1 VQQTSRPAAVL
12 FTDIEG
18 STKLW
23 EEQPER
29 MSRALKAHDTLARAA
44 IEGQRGTIVKM
55 FGDGLFAVFDEPADA
70 LAATLALQDAL
81 ADPQSTD
88 GVRLN
93 VRCGLHV
100 GTVEHRDNDYF
111 GPPINRTARIMGA
124 AHGGQVL
131 VSQAM
136 AALLDGALPPEA
148 TLRELG
154 RVRLKDLA
162 TPESIFQVVHP
173 KLRAVFP
180 PLRSLE
186 STPNNL
192 PQQLT
197 SFLGR
202 EHELSEVG
210 KLLASTRLLTLLG
223 MGGLGKTR
231 LSLQVAADALDDY
244 PDGVWFVDLA
254 PLQDPT
260 LVPSAVAQEL
270 GVQEEPGRALTQ
282 TLCAHL
288 KARKLLII
296 LDNCEHLVHPCAA
309 LANALLQ
316 AAPEVRI
323 IATSREALRVRG
335 EQVYAVLPLP
345 VPERTAGVDALAK
358 SAAVQ
363 LFVDRARLHKPSF
376 ELNERDAPA
385 VAELCAR
392 LEGIPLA
399 LELAAARMRALSVT
413 EINARLR
420 DRFKLLTGGGRLLM
434 ERQQTLRALVA
445 WSYDLLQPDEQ
456 VLLDRLCVF
465 AGGFDLDT
473 CAVVCGTDPL
483 EADDV
488 LDLLTSLAD
497 KSLVMAE
504 DLDEGTRYR
513 TLETIR
519 EYSREK
525 LIARGELAD
534 TAARHCHH
542 FFAMAKLARAG
553 LLGAEQGTWIQRVEL
568 ELDNM
573 RAAMALALDGG
584 VDPII
589 AVKFQVAL
597 LGFWILR
604 GYVAE
609 GLKLVK
615 AALELPEVKA
625 SDVAM
630 GHALYVGAALALS
643 HSDYASAAESL
654 ETCLAVRR
662 EIDNPVDIAATLSTL
677 SVVRL
682 RLGDAPRAR
691 ASEEEAIEIFRRI
704 EDRVGEAIGLLHLG
718 QVATYLGEFDQ
729 ARAHLAQCIVIARE
743 LKHGEVEGECERML
757 GEIALETGDIKESH
771 ARFIRSLALCRDA
784 GDRRGEASSLWW
796 LGKVD
801 LAAGEIDRAR
811 ERLGTALRSFETI
824 EMREE
829 LIGCV
834 EDHARL
840 ALLRGAAED
849 SARLYAAAET
859 QRDRTML
866 QRSPRDQQRWR
877 SDVEATRAALGD
889 VAFDGAW
896 AEGKAWELGE
906 TLRHAVADEESA
918 AQRATITA

>member
-1 VQQTSRPAAVL
+1 MQALAGPTTIL

-18 STKLW
+18 STRLW
-23 EEQPER
+23 EQDAAR
-29 MSRALKAHDTLARAA
+29 MSRALALHDTLARRAVEA
-44 IEGQRGTIVKM
+44 SGGLVVKM
-55 FGDGLFAVFDEPADA
+55 FGDGMFAVFADPAEA
-70 LAATLALQDAL
+70 LDATLALLQSLAEPASTGDVAL
-81 ADPQSTD
+81 TI
-88 GVRLN
+88 
-93 VRCGLHV
+93 RCGLHV
-100 GTVEHRDNDYF
+100 GAVEHRDNDYF
-111 GPPINRTARIMGA
+111 GPPVNRTARIMAA

-131 VSQAM
+131 LSESFVEGLGSRLSSGM
-136 AALLDGALPPEA
+136 A
-148 TLRELG
+148 LRDLG
-154 RVRLKDLA
+154 SVRLKDLA
-162 TPESIFQVVHP
+162 SPERLSQLVHP
-173 KLRAVFP
+173 ALRDSFP

-197 SFLGR
+197 TFLGR
-202 EHELSEVG
+202 DRELQEIA
-210 KLLASTRLLTLLG
+210 KLLPTSRLLTLLG

-231 LSLQVAADALDDY
+231 LSLQIAADALDAFA
-244 PDGVWFVDLA
+244 DGVWFIDLA

-288 KARKLLII
+288 KARKLLLI

-316 AAPEVRI
+316 AAPDLRI
-323 IATSREALRVRG
+323 IATSREVLRVRG
-335 EQVYAVLPLP
+335 EQTYSVLPLP
-345 VPERTAGVDALAK
+345 VPDRNAGVDALAK

-376 ELNERDAPA
+376 ELTEREAPA

-445 WSYDLLQPDEQ
+445 WSYDLLQPNEQ

-473 CAVVCGTDPL
+473 CSAVCGTDPL
-483 EADDV
+483 EPDDV

-504 DLDEGTRYR
+504 DLDDGTRYR

-525 LIARGELAD
+525 LAARGEFAD
-534 TAARHCHH
+534 TSARHCQH
-542 FFAMAKLARAG
+542 FFAMAKAARAG
-553 LLGAEQGTWIQRVEL
+553 LLGAEQGTWILRVET

-573 RAAMALALDGG
+573 RAAMALALEGG

-597 LGFWILR
+597 MGFWILR

-615 AALELPEVKA
+615 AALELPEVVA

-643 HSDYASAAESL
+643 HSDYAKAADSL

-662 EIDNPVDIAATLSTL
+662 VMDSPVDVAATLSTL
-677 SVVRL
+677 SLVRL

-691 ASEEEAIEIFRRI
+691 ASEQEAIEIFRSI

-718 QVATYLGEFDQ
+718 QIAAHLGEFDD
-729 ARAHLAQCIVIARE
+729 ARAHFAQCIALARE
-743 LKHGEVEGECERML
+743 LKHSEVEGESERML
-757 GEIALETGDIKESH
+757 GEIALETGDAKASH

-784 GDRRGEASSLWW
+784 GDRRGEAASLWW

-801 LAAGEIDRAR
+801 LAAGEVDHAR

-829 LIGCV
+829 LIGCI

-840 ALLRGAAED
+840 AFLRGAAED

-866 QRSPRDQQRWR
+866 QRAPRVHQRW
-877 SDVEATRAALGD
+877 SDDVAATRVTLGD
-889 VAFDGAW
+889 TVFESAW
-896 AEGKAWELGE
+896 AEGKAWELSE
-906 TLRHAVADEESA
+906 IIRHALAEVATEL
-918 AQRATITA
+918 RTTVTA

>member
-1 VQQTSRPAAVL
+1 VQEASRSAAVL

-18 STKLW
+18 STRLW

-44 IEGQRGTIVKM
+44 IEAHHGAIVKM
-55 FGDGLFAVFDEPADA
+55 FGDGLFAVFDDPGDA

-81 ADPQSTD
+81 ADPQATE
-88 GVRLN
+88 GIALK

-100 GTVEHRDNDYF
+100 GVVEHRDHDYF
-111 GPPINRTARIMGA
+111 GPPVNRTARIMGA

-136 AALLDGALPPEA
+136 ADLLGGALPA
-148 TLRELG
+148 DVTLRELG

-162 TPESIFQVVHP
+162 TPESVYQVQHP
-173 KLRAVFP
+173 KLRPSFP

-202 EHELSEVG
+202 ERELDEVG
-210 KLLASTRLLTLLG
+210 KLLKSTRLLTLLG

-231 LSLQVAADALDDY
+231 LSLQVAADALDDF
-244 PDGVWFVDLA
+244 PDGVWFIDLA
-254 PLQDPT
+254 PIQDGT

-270 GVQEEPGRALTQ
+270 GVQEEPGRALVQ
-282 TLCAHL
+282 TLGGHL
-288 KARKLLII
+288 KARRLLII
-296 LDNCEHLVHPCAA
+296 LDNCEHLVHPSAA

-316 AAPEVRI
+316 AAPHVRI

-335 EQVYAVLPLP
+335 EQTYSVLPLP
-345 VPERTAGVDALAK
+345 LPERAAGVDALVK

-385 VAELCAR
+385 VAELCTR

-445 WSYDLLQPDEQ
+445 WSYDLLQPEEQ

-473 CAVVCGTDPL
+473 CTEVCGTDPL
-483 EADDV
+483 EPDDV

-504 DLDEGTRYR
+504 DLDDGTRYR

-525 LIARGELAD
+525 LVERGELAN
-534 TAARHCHH
+534 TAARHCQH

-553 LLGAEQGTWIQRVEL
+553 LLGAEQGTWIQRVEI

-573 RAAMALALDGG
+573 RAAMALALEGG

-589 AVKFQVAL
+589 SVKFLVAL
-597 LGFWILR
+597 MGFWILR

-615 AALELPEVKA
+615 AALALPEVAA

-662 EIDNPVDIAATLSTL
+662 AIDNPVDIAATLSTL

-682 RLGDAPRAR
+682 RLGDAARAR
-691 ASEEEAIEIFRRI
+691 ASEQEAIEIFRTI

-718 QVATYLGEFDQ
+718 QVAAYLGEFDE
-729 ARAHLAQCIVIARE
+729 ARAQLAQCIVIARD

-757 GEIALETGDIKESH
+757 GEIALEAGDVKESH

-811 ERLGTALRSFETI
+811 ERLGSALRSFETI

-840 ALLRGAAED
+840 AFLRGAAED

-866 QRSPRDQQRWR
+866 KRAPRAHQRWHE
-877 SDVEATRAALGD
+877 DVAATRTALGN
-889 VAFDGAW
+889 VAFDSAW
-896 AEGKAWELGE
+896 AEGKEWELGE
-906 TLRHAVADEESA
+906 ILRHAIDEKAPVET
-918 AQRATITA
+918 RTTVTA